1 MGQSPSLSV
10 NPDIIR
16 WAREES
22 GHDVQRVAGRL
33 AVKEE
38 RILAWERGERQPT
51 QRQLESLARYL
62 HRPLGVFFLARPPR
76 LRPLA
81 AEYRRLPGIQVGHES
96 PELRLALRMM
106 IERRERALELL
117 DELGEPVPRLS
128 LRARLSDSPEDVG
141 AHLRAA
147 MAITT
152 DAQLA
157 WANVG
162 QAWAAWRASAE
173 SMGVLVFQFPRVP
186 LEEVRGLALLRTPL
200 PVVAIN
206 SKEGPESRGFTLF
219 HEIVHLMLAAARE
232 EVPALEEQ
240 RTAREWMDVER
251 FAEAAASHALVP
263 EELLGR
269 VMQAEVSRHG
279 WDIERV
285 RGMARRVRI
294 SPLAMATRLR
304 SSGHMSWPQYHAWR
318 EAWDDVVSKLPARK
332 AGFATPVETAI
343 SRAGRTFAALVL
355 EALSANRITSTD
367 AARYLGLKFEHFSKL
382 SDDLR
387 DAKTGRAQI
396 DE

>member
-10 NPDIIR
+10 NPEIVR

-22 GHDVQRVAGRL
+22 GYDVERVASRL

-38 RILAWERGERQPT
+38 RVLAWERGERQPT

-62 HRPLGVFFLARPPR
+62 HRPLGIFFLARPPR
-76 LRPLA
+76 LKPLA
-81 AEYRRLPGIQVGHES
+81 TEYRRLPGVQVGHES
-96 PELRLALRMM
+96 PELRLALRAM

-117 DELGEPVPRLS
+117 DELGEPVPRIS

-141 AHLRAA
+141 ARLRAA
-147 MAITT
+147 SAITI

-157 WANVG
+157 WATVG

-186 LEEVRGLALLRTPL
+186 VEEVRGLALLRTPL

-206 SKEGPESRGFTLF
+206 SKEGPDSRGFTLF
-219 HEIVHLMLAAARE
+219 HEIVHLMLAASRE
-232 EVPALEEQ
+232 EAPALDER

-269 VMQAEVSRHG
+269 ILSVEPSRKG
-279 WDIERV
+279 WDVERV
-285 RGMARRVRI
+285 RGLARRARI

-318 EAWDDVVSKLPARK
+318 EAWDDVVSKLPPRK
-332 AGFATPVETAI
+332 GGFATPVETAI
-343 SRAGRTFAALVL
+343 SRAGRPFAALVV

-367 AARYLGLKFEHFSKL
+367 AARFLGLKFEHFGKL